1 MRSFA
6 RAAEMGCE
14 MVECDVRRSADGV
27 LVLAHDDAVTDAS
40 GRRYEIAM
48 GDDATLHALDLGA
61 GEGVPTLAEL
71 VGWAQGAGV
80 AVMADMKVEGDGVE
94 AAVAATLAPL
104 ARERKIVPGAGE
116 ASRRRFREADPTL
129 PLSLSLD
136 RGAEAW
142 LRAGGLETFLAAP
155 DTEAVTWEYPLL
167 TEERIR
173 ALRERGLRVYA
184 WTVDDPAVMGRLR
197 DDGVD
202 GIISNRP
209 DLLTAL

>member
-1 MRSFA
+1 
-6 RAAEMGCE
+6 
-14 MVECDVRRSADGV
+14 
-27 LVLAHDDAVTDAS
+27 
-40 GRRYEIAM
+40 
-48 GDDATLHALDLGA
+48 
-61 GEGVPTLAEL
+61 
-71 VGWAQGAGV
+71 
-80 AVMADMKVEGDGVE
+80 
-94 AAVAATLAPL
+94 
-104 ARERKIVPGAGE
+104 VPGAGE
-116 ASRRRFREADPTL
+116 ASRRRFREADPTR